1 MSHLDTLWR
10 AMDGQWL
17 DYDGGGTIAK
27 KSEGDPGLDKLLVD
41 RGEQKKTVPI
51 SVNCAG
57 QFPNRSVDDDDADLQ
72 KLLAHRGEE
81 TQTLH
86 LSIPQNC
93 STVKILN
100 RSDANLENRGK
111 YCHLL

>member
-1 MSHLDTLWR
+1 MPRRVRVILAWTSCWSTEENRRFHAED
-10 AMDGQWL
+10 
-17 DYDGGGTIAK
+17 
-27 KSEGDPGLDKLLVD
+27 S
-41 RGEQKKTVPI
+41 I

-111 YCHLL
+111 YCQLL